1 MIQDNVEALEYIQ
14 DILEYMWDDEAED
27 YAEVNNINFADLQL
41 NSVEKILEWAKD
53 NNKENHMFIKVLK
66 LWQFYGFSE

>member
-41 NSVEKILEWAKD
+41 NSVEKILEWAKGT
-53 NNKENHMFIKVLK
+53 NKEHHMFIKVLK

>member
-14 DILEYMWDDEAED
+14 DILEYMWDGEAED

-53 NNKENHMFIKVLK
+53 NEKENHMFIKVLK

>member
-1 MIQDNVEALEYIQ
+1 MIQDNVETLEYIQ
-14 DILEYMWDDEAED
+14 DILEYMWSDEAED

-53 NNKENHMFIKVLK
+53 NEKENHMFIKVLK